1 MINTNNSLPASL
13 IKLVQ
18 IYAYIIL
25 AGVIYGIAAAHVPFL
40 IGKPWTTCDDCS
52 SKLFCVL
59 TFHLFEVPIVLYDLY
74 LCWYSF
80 KRFSTATLQSYISL
94 LNFAVVIN
102 FVFFAFEIILLFD
115 NLNDFAPLWE
125 NLALTSV
132 ALVLLTG
139 SFLTIYVH
147 QKLVNFIN
155 N

>member
-1 MINTNNSLPASL
+1 MIERNDSLPVSL
-13 IKLVQ
+13 IKLIK

-25 AGVIYGIAAAHVPFL
+25 AGVIFGIAAAHFPFL

-80 KRFSTATLQSYISL
+80 KKFSMANVHSYISL
-94 LNFAVVIN
+94 LNFAVVMN
-102 FVFFAFEIILLFD
+102 FVFFSFEIILLFD
-115 NLNDFAPLWE
+115 NLNDFAPNWE
-125 NLALTSV
+125 NLALISV
-132 ALVLLTG
+132 ALVLLVG

-147 QKLVNFIN
+147 QKLINFIN